1 MPSDS
6 EAEEQGEA
14 PELRLALGMRG
25 GVSLAVW
32 IGGAC
37 AEIDELRRGEAS
49 FWKRLVEA
57 CGYSGV
63 AVDVLA
69 GASAGG
75 LNGVLFASAIRH
87 GFAMNDLFQ
96 LWLDLASVEP
106 LRRQEPPWLSLFDGD
121 GAFLDKVYD
130 ELTAKMGPGAGKEGA
145 STTEGQK
152 QPVVPSFIDLQLTA
166 THVEP
171 VAIPATSPTDERL
184 GRQRSAARFHF
195 HKEDGVAG
203 RDDFDGAG
211 APARLAVAARAT
223 SSFPGAFEAAV
234 VRSSRPD
241 HFGENPPTADAPG
254 HRLVDC
260 RGVFSDSRGKAAS
273 DQAVR
278 ADDFVVADG
287 GIVDNIPLGRA
298 LDAVAA
304 APACGP
310 TKRVL
315 VYLHP
320 TGPPPPVRP
329 RSGGDGAEASDAEAA
344 GAAGAAGAA
353 RRTIVAVAKGTLAAK
368 VQGESIDGDLDQL
381 ERHNRAVRMA
391 HLLRRRTLEGLK
403 ELENPGIRV
412 ELEALGGR
420 RVTDE
425 QWLGY
430 AAQRPTADATRLHRL
445 LDNPLHVLGEDPFPG
460 APDGDD
466 GVWRAP
472 LAYWD
477 DSCRVALDGALAT
490 EFVSQLDTAR
500 EQPPSGGVWIGAS
513 GDAMFGA
520 GLAALRR
527 AVDLALEWVRAIP
540 ASAATSQAKPALYRL
555 RAAVSV
561 LERARRLGWVTF
573 AAFDRPADGSE
584 LAGWCTRAL
593 SAVDQLLI
601 VSSDEATRFLDGE
614 RSAYDTRADAAL
626 QTLVGAPPVTTVNP
640 AIGDPTDLRTEIL
653 SRLVEQVDKVRE
665 SSTALS
671 DDHPARLI
679 DTVVRDWSG
688 ATKDKLAALEVLFL
702 AEHLLGAPY
711 GGEIAFFRMSAA
723 AEAPVAAYF
732 TRLRKAS
739 TRLDTVRRDGWTT
752 SDTFLRPEV
761 KLAGNELSNF
771 GAFFD
776 RRWRENDWMW
786 GRLDAV
792 SCLVDIV
799 LSSAT
804 DAAGGNV
811 SAEARDLAGCAD
823 GATLDDVRTALIHRR
838 QVQVL
843 NELKSQPGFPTPV
856 DPATWTVGLET
867 LNEPGSADIQRAVG
881 DLVATASN
889 VAHDV
894 LPPSLRWLAGPVGRL
909 GRGAAWR
916 LTRPTGHLPDELT
929 SPAEAEPGPV
939 PSEHTT
945 RSSSSRR
952 IGLGVVLPVVAG
964 TLVAAVAWA
973 MAASRSSLIV
983 GVVAGL
989 LAGLSM
995 VGALLLVAWRR
1006 PPGRS
1011 RSAA

>member
-1 MPSDS
+1 MPSDTES
-6 EAEEQGEA
+6 QKQGEA

-37 AEIDELRRGEAS
+37 AEIDELRSDERRRDERQSDEPS
-49 FWKRLVEA
+49 FWKRLVAA

-87 GFAMNDLFQ
+87 GFAMRDLLP
-96 LWLDLASVEP
+96 LWRDLASVEL

-121 GAFLDKVYD
+121 GAFLDKVKSK
-130 ELTAKMGPGAGKEGA
+130 LTEKRDD
-145 STTEGQK
+145 QNK
-152 QPVVPSFIDLQLTA
+152 QPVPPFIDLQLTA

-171 VAIPATSPTDERL
+171 VAIRATSPADERL
-184 GRQRSAARFHF
+184 GRQRSSARFHF
-195 HKEDGVAG
+195 RKEDGVAG
-203 RDDFDGAG
+203 RDDFSDAS
-211 APARLAVAARAT
+211 ALHRLAVAARAT

-241 HFGENPPTADAPG
+241 RFGASPPTDDACSPG
-254 HRLVDC
+254 LVDC

-273 DQAVR
+273 GAEVGAVR

-304 APACGP
+304 APASGP

-329 RSGGDGAEASDAEAA
+329 PSGGDGAEASDAEAA
-344 GAAGAAGAA
+344 GAT

-391 HLLRRRTLEGLK
+391 HLLRGRTLEGLK
-403 ELENPGIRV
+403 ELK
-412 ELEALGGR
+412 ALGGW

-430 AAQRPTADATRLHRL
+430 AAQRPTADAATLRRL
-445 LDNPLHVLGEDPFPG
+445 LDDPLLVLGEDPFPG
-460 APDGDD
+460 VPGGDD

-477 DSCRVALDGALAT
+477 DSCRVGLDAALAT
-490 EFVSQLDTAR
+490 TFFDRLDKAR
-500 EQPPSGGVWIGAS
+500 PGPNSGG
-513 GDAMFGA
+513 AMFGE

-527 AVDLALEWVRAIP
+527 AVDLALEWVRAIEP
-540 ASAATSQAKPALYRL
+540 SAETGTAKNVLYRL

-561 LERARRLGWVTF
+561 LERTRRLGWVTF
-573 AAFDRPADGSE
+573 AACHPPAGDSE
-584 LAGWCTRAL
+584 LAGWCKRAL
-593 SAVDQLLI
+593 LAVDQLLI
-601 VSSDEATRFLDGE
+601 VPSGEATSFHNGD
-614 RSAYDTRADAAL
+614 RSEYDTRADAAL
-626 QTLVGAPPVTTVNP
+626 QTLVGTEPGTTENP
-640 AIGDPTDLRTEIL
+640 AIDTDTTDLRTEIL
-653 SRLVEQVDKVRE
+653 SQLVEQVEAVRE
-665 SSTALS
+665 SSDALS
-671 DDHPARLI
+671 DDHPSRLI
-679 DTVVRDWSG
+679 DTVLRDWPG
-688 ATKDKLAALEVLFL
+688 ATEDRLAALEVLFL
-702 AEHLLGAPY
+702 AEHLLGAPV

-723 AEAPVAAYF
+723 AEAPVAAHF
-732 TRLRKAS
+732 TRLSEAS
-739 TRLDTVRRDGWTT
+739 KRLDKVRRDGWET

-804 DAAGGNV
+804 DAAGGTV
-811 SAEARDLAGCAD
+811 PEEACDLAGFPA
-823 GATLDDVRTALIHRR
+823 GTKLDDVRTALIHHR
-838 QVQVL
+838 QVEVL
-843 NELKSQPGFPTPV
+843 KELKSAFLTPV

-889 VAHDV
+889 VVHDV

-916 LTRPTGHLPDELT
+916 LTRPTGHLPDAHT

-939 PSEHTT
+939 PAEHTT

-989 LAGLSM
+989 LVGLSM
-995 VGALLLVAWRR
+995 VGALLSVAWRR